1 MIIFIM
7 ILIFVLIV
15 ASTWWFGLWSNLIT
29 LINLFLASLVASSF
43 YENVAVEI
51 VIRQPTYIVLVE
63 FVSLWLV
70 FFVAFFILRAITDVF
85 SKVRLKF
92 DFWTETIGR
101 SLLSVWI
108 AGVFICFTMFS
119 LQLAPL
125 PPHFFV
131 KGGDDFELPDSSTSP
146 SEIAAEIPA
155 ELLAKRKYFGPDK
168 LWAAFIQS
176 RSRGALSE
184 GRDTTLFPSYRL
196 GVHPDDTKLNFR
208 VFDPFGNFFE
218 VNHVRRVAVSK
229 QKILRVSTN

>member
-1 MIIFIM
+1 MIVFIM

-29 LINLFLASLVASSF
+29 LVNLFLASLVASSF
-43 YENVAVEI
+43 YENVAIEI
-51 VIRQPTYIVLVE
+51 VARQPSYIVLVD

-70 FFVAFFILRAITDVF
+70 FFVTFFVLRAVTDML
-85 SKVRLKF
+85 SKIRLKF

-108 AGVFICFTMFS
+108 AGVFISFTMFS
-119 LQLAPL
+119 MQLAPL
-125 PPHFFV
+125 PPHWFV
-131 KGGDDFELPDSSTSP
+131 DGTDDTELPDPWSSP
-146 SEIAAEIPA
+146 SEISNEIPA
-155 ELLAKRKYFGPDK
+155 ELLAKRKSYGPDK

-184 GRDTTLFPSYRL
+184 ARDTTLFPPYRL
-196 GVHPDDTKLNFR
+196 GVHPDDEKLNAR

-218 VNHVRRVAVSK
+218 INHVRRVAVSK
-229 QKILRVSTN
+229 QKILRVSN